1 MISLLILT
9 YLLLIKLKAFEHI
22 KGSLCCGL
30 VGFSGPTAPNIL
42 KLQTLGIINQ
52 SRGEQSCGMLLNN
65 KIYLGTG
72 QEALFYNFLSKK
84 KVPITFDENNT
95 VIIHTRKASVGTVSE
110 SNAHPFGF
118 LNKPTDTKFSFVGAH
133 NGTLSNWKGLL
144 KDNNISPDVFNV
156 DSEALLFILFCT
168 KNFKVL
174 SKYKGAA
181 ALLFSFLEEPNTLYA
196 FRGAAGNKDE
206 RPMFYSKQEEGTYF
220 SSIEES
226 LNIVGN
232 HNFETYELPEN
243 TVVKFHEGVIV
254 EQFKIHRAEELH
266 PTYFDTS
273 YNGRNYGQSQIGFHN
288 NQSNSHNVQ
297 NRTPENNDGIL
308 PWQRKMSAIYDEI
321 MELNKDFAI
330 SRIYSFKNFRYHR
343 NGHLFTGIINQRI
356 EGLGSGEKLYIYEGV
371 LVSED
376 SYKFLGKQAKA
387 YKVTDAMIITHAL
400 YPIPRLIKRSNQ
412 TITST
417 GQFWKGSAL
426 YKYQEK
432 CTVTYPLVDLNFEL
446 NQAVL
451 TSVHTI
457 TYSDESNFS
466 MEEYANNA
474 IEALE
479 NANIALKCEFEQF
492 QENVLEDFNV
502 SDSDIIEYL
511 IKIDSFLR
519 EVEDNVNLEIKA
531 AIESINQITNEN
543 IGNNN

>member
-1 MISLLILT
+1 MILLLILT

-65 KIYLGTG
+65 QIYLGTG

-84 KVPITFDENNT
+84 KVPVTFDKNNT

-118 LNKPTDTKFSFVGAH
+118 LNKPTDTEFSFIGAH
-133 NGTLSNWKGLL
+133 NGTLSNWRDLL

-220 SSIEES
+220 SSIKES
-226 LNIVGN
+226 LDIVGN
-232 HNFETYELPEN
+232 HNFETYELPAN
-243 TVVKFHEGVIV
+243 TVVKFHEGKIV
-254 EQFKIHRAEELH
+254 EQFKIHRAEQLH

-273 YNGRNYGQSQIGFHN
+273 YGRNYVQSQIGFN
-288 NQSNSHNVQ
+288 NQNHTAHRAPVI
-297 NRTPENNDGIL
+297 TPKEDGGVL
-308 PWQRKMSAIYDEI
+308 PWQRKMAEHYDEV
-321 MELNKDFAI
+321 MKLYPEYCI
-330 SRIYSFKNFRYHR
+330 SRIYSFKNFRYYR
-343 NGHLFTGIINQRI
+343 NGHLFTGVISPKI
-356 EGLGSGEKLYIYEGV
+356 EGLGNEDKIYVYEGV
-371 LVSED
+371 VVTDD
-376 SYKFLGKQAKA
+376 SYKFLEKQSKT
-387 YKVTDAMIITHAL
+387 YKITEGMLIVNAL
-400 YPIPRLIKRSNQ
+400 YPIPKLIKRANQ
-412 TITST
+412 SITST
-417 GQFWKGSAL
+417 GQFWKGSSL
-426 YKYQEK
+426 YRYQES
-432 CTVTYPLVDLNFEL
+432 TSVSYPLVDLCFNLE
-446 NQAVL
+446 QSVL
-451 TSVHTI
+451 KSVHMVNLNPQ
-457 TYSDESNFS
+457 SEFSLDEYG
-466 MEEYANNA
+466 ENA

-479 NANIALKCEFEQF
+479 NANIAVKCELEQF
-492 QENVLEDFNV
+492 KETIMNDYDT
-502 SDSDIIEYL
+502 SDPDIIEAL
-511 IKIDSFLR
+511 IKIDSFLN
-519 EVEDNVNLEIKA
+519 EVEENVDFEIKA
-531 AIESINQITNEN
+531 AIESINTMINEN